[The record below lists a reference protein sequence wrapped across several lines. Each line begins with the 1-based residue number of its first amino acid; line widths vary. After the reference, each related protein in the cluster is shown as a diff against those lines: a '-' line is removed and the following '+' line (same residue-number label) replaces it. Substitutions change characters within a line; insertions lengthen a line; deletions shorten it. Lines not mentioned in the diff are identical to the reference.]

1 MVITLDTGPRDI
13 VFLLITIISILL
25 YSVATGLISSR
36 LFHQDGPKVALS
48 RSVAII
54 AILLHGIELF
64 NEVVLQGG
72 QNLSITNVASIVAW
86 IMTATITASAFGIT
100 PVFLMPMVYGFAAL
114 VLAMNA
120 LIPAVYLI
128 HIELQPSLLIHISL
142 ALIAYGTLMIS
153 VLYTIQFSYINYRL
167 KHIRASILHSSLPPI
182 MRVEKTLFR
191 ILLIG
196 TALLFLSLATGF
208 IFLDDMLAQKQA
220 HKTVLSVISF
230 FIFAGVWVGHKF
242 IGWRGNGMVIATFV
256 GAIVLTM
263 AYFGSRIVKEIILS
277 GV

>member
-1 MVITLDTGPRDI
+1 MLDTGPRAI

-25 YSVATGLISSR
+25 YSIATGLISSR
-36 LFHQDGPKVALS
+36 LFHQDGPKVTLS

-54 AILLHGIELF
+54 AVVLHGIELV

-72 QNLSITNVASIVAW
+72 QNLSITNVASIIAW
-86 IMTATITASAFGIT
+86 IMAATITASAFGIT

-114 VLAMNA
+114 ILAMNTI
-120 LIPAVYLI
+120 IPAMYMI

-142 ALIAYGTLMIS
+142 ALFAYGTLMIS

-182 MRVEKTLFR
+182 MRVERTLFR

-220 HKTVLSVISF
+220 HKTILSVISF
-230 FIFAGVWVGHKF
+230 FIFAGVWIGHKF
-242 IGWRGNGMVIATFV
+242 MGWRGNGMVAATFV
-256 GAIVLTM
+256 GALILTM
-263 AYFGSRIVKEIILS
+263 AYFGSRIVKEVILT
-277 GV
+277 GA